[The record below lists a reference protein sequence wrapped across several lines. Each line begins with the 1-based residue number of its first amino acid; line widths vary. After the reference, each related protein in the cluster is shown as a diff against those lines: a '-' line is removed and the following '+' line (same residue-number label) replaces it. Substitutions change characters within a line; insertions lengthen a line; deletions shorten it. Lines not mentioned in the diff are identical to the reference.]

1 MTMTTETEFAP
12 VWRAAR
18 PYMRSRKNDVHIP
31 LSYAC
36 AEELLA
42 HHPEVDR
49 TAVLLSVLLHDLGWA
64 VVDQEA
70 IYKEGFGPNM
80 WESDVRRQHELEG
93 ARIAREI
100 LGELG
105 YPPETTEH
113 VARIIEGHDTRREA
127 VSPEDELVKD
137 ADKLWRF
144 TVTGVS
150 VACDWFGLTPGGY
163 AERLERETLGQL
175 FSPAAVA
182 QARAALAQTRRQL
195 KLEVLG

>member
-1 MTMTTETEFAP
+1 MTTETEFAP

-18 PYMRSRKNDVHIP
+18 PYMRARKNDVHIP

-36 AEELLA
+36 AEGLLA
-42 HHPEVDR
+42 HHLEVDR
-49 TAVLLSVLLHDLGWA
+49 TVVLLGVLLHDLGWA
-64 VVDQEA
+64 AVDQEA

-100 LGELG
+100 LGEIG
-105 YPPETTEH
+105 YPPETVDH
-113 VARIIEGHDTRREA
+113 VARIVEGHDTRQEA
-127 VSPEDELVKD
+127 ISPEDELVKD

-150 VACDWFGLTPGGY
+150 VACDWFGMTPAEY
-163 AERLERETLGQL
+163 AARLEREIEGQL

-182 QARAALAQTRRQL
+182 QARAALAETRRQL
-195 KLEVLG
+195 KLEVLA